1 MTSRN
6 TYSGSSTGPITG
18 PAFLDQY
25 SLLMDVL
32 FDASCLPLTGVG
44 GTANAVTATLDPA
57 LPAGGL
63 VDGMKFA
70 LTWAAANTAGVTL
83 ALNGGAAVPVIDA
96 SGAALAAGAVTAGLR
111 SVVEHVGGSF
121 RVLTGTMTGGGAAG
135 TPSYY
140 WKYTASATW
149 TKPVGL
155 SDDAMV
161 MVEMWGGGGS
171 GARNTSAND
180 AAGGGG
186 GSYIRAGFRAGDLPS
201 SVAVGIGA
209 GGAARTTNSSGQTG
223 GSSTFGALLSAPGGL
238 GGYPVGGGPAGGA
251 KGAIG
256 AVAAHLVLAEGGGK
270 GGPWTVAGAGADIAG
285 AGGGGSS
292 TVATA
297 GGVSLYGGSGG
308 AGGPSAQ
315 PGAVP
320 GGGGGGNGHGSG
332 GTSSGAGARGEV
344 RIWI

>member
-44 GTANAVTATLDPA
+44 GTANAVTATLDPV

-63 VDGMKFA
+63 VDGMKFS

-171 GARNTSAND
+171 GARNSGGAD
-180 AAGGGG
+180 VGGGG

-201 SVAVGIGA
+201 SVAVAVGA
-209 GGAARTTNSSGQTG
+209 GGSGKTTNSG
-223 GSSTFGALLSAPGGL
+223 GSNGGASTFGAILSAPGGI
-238 GGYPVGGGPAGGA
+238 GGYTVGGQGGA

-256 AVAAHLVLAEGGGK
+256 AMAAHAVLAESGGD
-270 GGPWTVAGAGADIAG
+270 GGAGAGATSGKPADLS
-285 AGGGGSS
+285 GGGGAG
-292 TVATA
+292 TVGAA
-297 GGVSLYGGSGG
+297 GGASLYGGSGG
-308 AGGPSAQ
+308 APSQ

-320 GGGGGGNGHGSG
+320 GGGGGASY
-332 GTSSGAGARGEV
+332 TSSGAGARGEV